1 MEYGINN
8 PDQFAYVKK
17 GDTMKFKV
25 GDRVKISQGIGEIVW
40 IKPRKALQDNNIELP
55 LVDGDKFEMG
65 VLIKNM
71 SGCTFPYY
79 IHYAWPE
86 YAEPV

>member
-1 MEYGINN
+1 MEYRSDN
-8 PDQFAYVKK
+8 PNKFAHVKK

-25 GDRVKISQGIGEIVW
+25 GDKVKITQGVGEIVW
-40 IKPRKALQDNNIELP
+40 IKPRKILQENNSELP
-55 LVDGDKFEMG
+55 LIDGDKFEMG

-86 YAEPV
+86 YAEHV

>member
-1 MEYGINN
+1 MEYRNDN
-8 PDQFAYVKK
+8 PNKFAHVKK

-25 GDRVKISQGIGEIVW
+25 GDKVKITQGVGEIVW
-40 IKPRKALQDNNIELP
+40 IKPRKVLQDNNAELP
-55 LVDGDKFEMG
+55 LIDGDKFEMG

-71 SGCTFPYY
+71 VGCTFPYY

-86 YAEPV
+86 YAEHV